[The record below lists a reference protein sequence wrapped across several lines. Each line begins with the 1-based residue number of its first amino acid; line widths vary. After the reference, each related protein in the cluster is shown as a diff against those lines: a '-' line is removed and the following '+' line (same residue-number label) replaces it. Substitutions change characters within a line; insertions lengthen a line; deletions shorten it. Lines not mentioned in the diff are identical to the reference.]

1 MRSTSPPIS
10 ATWRPVQTKKARV
23 RFRFRLLPSD
33 DRFFALFNQAAMNT
47 AECAR
52 RLSDMVNDFQD
63 LEVKYNLVVDCERRG
78 DQLTTEILQRLDTT
92 FVTPFDREDIHAL
105 AEELDDV
112 VDDMLAVSDLLRL
125 LSIEAVLPELKE
137 QADLLVQMS
146 DQTVGLMGRLQS
158 MKGTGPF
165 LEAIGEL
172 EHEGDAVYRRTLGR
186 LFSGEYEAL
195 EVLKWKDIVQAME
208 AALNTVEDISNIVE
222 SIILKHA

>member
-1 MRSTSPPIS
+1 MRL
-10 ATWRPVQTKKARV
+10 
-23 RFRFRLLPSD
+23 RFRLLPSD
-33 DRFFALFNQAAMNT
+33 DRFFALFNQSAMNT

-52 RLSDMVNDFQD
+52 RLSDMVKDFED
-63 LEVKYNLVVDCERRG
+63 LDTKHNLVVDCERRG
-78 DQLTTEILQRLDTT
+78 DQLTTEILQRLDKT

-137 QADLLVQMS
+137 QADLLVQMG
-146 DQTVGLMGRLQS
+146 DQTVGLMGRLKS
-158 MKGTGPF
+158 MRGTGPF
-165 LEAIGEL
+165 LKAIDRL
-172 EHEGDAVYRRTLGR
+172 ESEGDAVYHRSLGR

-208 AALNTVEDISNIVE
+208 AALNTVEDVSNVVE
-222 SIILKHA
+222 SIVLKHA